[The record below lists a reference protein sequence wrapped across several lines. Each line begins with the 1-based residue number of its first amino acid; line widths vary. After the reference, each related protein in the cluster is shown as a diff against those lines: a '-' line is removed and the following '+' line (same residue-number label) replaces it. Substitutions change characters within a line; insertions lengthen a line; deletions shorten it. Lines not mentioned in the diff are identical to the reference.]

1 MSGTARGENWK
12 NTGPHFLG
20 ETDYF
25 IIGLWGWIQPP
36 ASLPSLEV
44 RCGWGG
50 AEHSNPPITWLVPL
64 ATSSDPLGAFQ
75 KSPHLH
81 KIRCG

>member
-36 ASLPSLEV
+36 ASLPS
-44 RCGWGG
+44 RRSDGGG
-50 AEHSNPPITWLVPL
+50 AGLSILTHQL
-64 ATSSDPLGAFQ
+64 LGWFPWQPA
-75 KSPHLH
+75 HIL
-81 KIRCG
+81 